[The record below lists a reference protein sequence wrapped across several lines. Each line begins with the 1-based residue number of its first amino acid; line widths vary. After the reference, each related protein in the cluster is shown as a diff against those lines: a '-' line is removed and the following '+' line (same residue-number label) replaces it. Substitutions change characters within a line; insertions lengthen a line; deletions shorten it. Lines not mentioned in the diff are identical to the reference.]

1 MTRRFRGEDKNK
13 RDMDE
18 LNDWIYVVFLIVAA
32 VSGLFGS
39 KGKKRQRPAEV
50 LGEPEYTTEWD
61 GHEVAK
67 EVEVK
72 PSAPVPSPKAKPEVR
87 QQKKSAPRTAAAPP
101 AAEEHSMLE
110 DMDLRNAEELRKAVV
125 YSEILN
131 RKY

>member
-1 MTRRFRGEDKNK
+1 
-13 RDMDE
+13 MDG

-39 KGKKRQRPAEV
+39 KGKKRQRPVEV
-50 LGEPEYTTEWD
+50 LGEPEYTVEWD
-61 GHEVAK
+61 GQEKAK
-67 EVEVK
+67 ATEVK
-72 PSAPVPSPKAKPEVR
+72 PSASVPLPKAAPKVR
-87 QQKKSAPRTAAAPP
+87 QQKSVAPRAAVARP

-110 DMDLRNAEELRKAVV
+110 DMDLKSTEELRKAVI